1 MVFPLKFI
9 FVLLMFYF
17 EKKTVS
23 MLFYLS
29 VYVIVSMV
37 ITETRAANGQ
47 DRVIKGDKFINFTE
61 LMESR
66 LIGAAQRSEPFLYAF
81 SILCG
86 LT

>member
-9 FVLLMFYF
+9 YVLLMFYF

-29 VYVIVSMV
+29 VYVIASMV

-47 DRVIKGDKFINFTE
+47 DRVINGGSKFMNFTE
-61 LMESR
+61 SMESR
-66 LIGAAQRSEPFLYAF
+66 LIEVARRPEPFLSAF
-81 SILCG
+81 SSL
-86 LT
+86 

>member
-9 FVLLMFYF
+9 YVLLMFYF

-47 DRVIKGDKFINFTE
+47 DRVIMGDLN
-61 LMESR
+61 L
-66 LIGAAQRSEPFLYAF
+66 
-81 SILCG
+81 
-86 LT
+86 